1 MHIALSYPNLKVRI
15 LALGYRGRVLE
26 GVCIRMGCR
35 GVMCMEEAF
44 FCKWVFI
51 TSFTVDIH
59 FLIVKT
65 TILAIYDGLIEK
77 RMYYLN

>member
-1 MHIALSYPNLKVRI
+1 
-15 LALGYRGRVLE
+15 
-26 GVCIRMGCR
+26 
-35 GVMCMEEAF
+35 MEDAF

-65 TILAIYDGLIEK
+65 TILVNNMLIEK
-77 RMYYLN
+77 RMYYLNIDDFAL

>member
-1 MHIALSYPNLKVRI
+1 MFIRTGCLTNAFLTVH
-15 LALGYRGRVLE
+15 GG
-26 GVCIRMGCR
+26 GV
-35 GVMCMEEAF
+35 

-65 TILAIYDGLIEK
+65 TILVNNRLIEK
-77 RMYYLN
+77 RMYYLNIDDFAL